1 MIAYRADNWLI
12 FQADKRNDNRVTL
25 PSAKKIVTFLKIPAF
40 KDSSF
45 WRFPLLEIPRF
56 KDSRFLRFSV
66 LEIPAFKDS
75 PF

>member
-25 PSAKKIVTFLKIPAF
+25 PSAKKIITFLKIPAF
-40 KDSSF
+40 KDSPF

-56 KDSRFLRFSV
+56 KDSRF
-66 LEIPAFKDS
+66 
-75 PF
+75 